1 MSRGV
6 SLLLGSVG
14 TQAPACTHSRTEFS
28 PFAFTS
34 SPRGP
39 LCLKKR
45 YLRPGFQFT
54 KQINLSPSD
63 AQELV
68 FATCMVRPGSAEVL
82 EHGETLQNDPAQFQI
97 LCFVRVFE
105 KIVIMDHFEHT

>member
-6 SLLLGSVG
+6 SLLLW
-14 TQAPACTHSRTEFS
+14 E
-28 PFAFTS
+28 
-34 SPRGP
+34 PRLLLAHTAGLSFPP
-39 LCLKKR
+39 LLSHLLPKVPYCLKKR

-68 FATCMVRPGSAEVL
+68 FVTSTVRTGSAEVL
-82 EHGETLQNDPAQFQI
+82 EHGETLQNDPTQ
-97 LCFVRVFE
+97 L
-105 KIVIMDHFEHT
+105 